1 MRNQSQNLPM
11 NDTWRHIA
19 WLWGVAL
26 LLALIVLAFGGC
38 KSRQST
44 VHIDRRDSVVYA
56 YKYDTTHVTVTDT
69 TYTHVSV
76 ERQADDSTSI
86 VFVAGGGSYNVLTGQ
101 ADGVAGIRTSRKER
115 ELSQL
120 IARQTTL
127 LEAQQCTIDSLRQRL
142 KVQTIMDVEKENTAD
157 IKPKTSGWHRFL
169 VGWFWVTLAVLIVW
183 LGWTAW
189 KIYSRFT
196 I

>member
-1 MRNQSQNLPM
+1 M

-19 WLWGVAL
+19 WLRGAAL
-26 LLALIVLAFGGC
+26 LLALLVLMLGGC
-38 KSRQST
+38 KSSQSSM
-44 VHIDRRDSVVYA
+44 HIDRRDSVMYA
-56 YKYDTTHVTVTDT
+56 FRYDTTHVSVVDT

-76 ERQADDSTSI
+76 ERQADDSTVI

-101 ADGVAGIRTSRKER
+101 ADGVAGMRTSRKER

-120 IARQTTL
+120 IAQQATL

-142 KVQTIMDVEKENTAD
+142 KVQKIMGVEKENTGD

-183 LGWTAW
+183 MGWTVW
-189 KIYSRFT
+189 KIYRKFT